1 MMIRRL
7 TAAAY
12 FIATILAALCYLGA
26 IRPSAVWTYIL
37 PGTVIAAIAT
47 SLPRKSN
54 SYAGL
59 ISGMSCGIVWAI
71 IVNSLSGENL
81 GPVARSTT
89 MCVIGVALVVGGIR
103 RREPHTSMVGHLMIL
118 FGALY
123 YGAANEVWKLALVS
137 SVFQLAGY
145 IGTSTIAQ
153 RRQPQHR
160 SRREYLSLL
169 ILLLVSI
176 IIVLTTPWKLPG
188 ILQRDNP
195 QVSSLVVSSAVTPP
209 WDSSSLTGTTTVT
222 PTKITNPNVE
232 VNQTTTTPPRNTT
245 TTTTPPR
252 ETTTTT
258 TTETPNTTTPQVT
271 TTTNPETVKKKKDEE
286 ESCLWFWILLV
297 ILMIILITLSRLLYV
312 RIKNLSLLRQY
323 ATEDNRESIRMAWNW
338 TLANL
343 IRYRYNISSSVSL
356 DRVASSQQVANWPA
370 NMQSNIGVLA
380 QLAEV
385 AIFSDQP
392 ISDEDKNSAWS
403 SSAVLISEAR
413 NHSSRFRRIAAS
425 FVRVRL

>member
-7 TAAAY
+7 TASAY

-26 IRPSAVWTYIL
+26 IRPSAVWAYIL
-37 PGTVIAAIAT
+37 PGTAIAIT
-47 SLPRKSN
+47 ATVLPRKSH

-59 ISGMSCGIVWAI
+59 ISGMSCGMVWAI

-123 YGAANEVWKLALVS
+123 YGSANEVWKLALVS

-153 RRQPQHR
+153 RRQPR
-160 SRREYLSLL
+160 RWSRRQFLSLL
-169 ILLLVSI
+169 ILFFMSI
-176 IIVLTTPWKLPG
+176 VIIFTTPWTLPG

-195 QVSSLVVSSAVTPP
+195 QVSELVTSSAVRPP
-209 WDSSSLTGTTTVT
+209 WDSSSLTVTTTVT
-222 PTKITNPNVE
+222 PTTITNPNVE
-232 VNQTTTTPPRNTT
+232 VNQTTTTTPRN
-245 TTTTPPR
+245 
-252 ETTTTT
+252 TTT

-271 TTTNPETVKKKKDEE
+271 TTTNPETVKKKKDDE
-286 ESCLWFWILLV
+286 ESCLWFWIILLV
-297 ILMIILITLSRLLYV
+297 LVIILTTLGRLLYV
-312 RIKNLSLLRQY
+312 RAKNLSLLRQY

-343 IRYRYNISSSVSL
+343 IRYRYDISSSVSL
-356 DRVASSQQVANWPA
+356 DRVASSQQVTNWPL
-370 NMQSNIGVLA
+370 NMPSNIGVLA

-392 ISDEDKNSAWS
+392 MSDEDKNSAWS
-403 SSAVLISEAR
+403 SSAVLISDAR
-413 NHSSRFRRIAAS
+413 NHSSRFRRIAAP
-425 FVRVRL
+425 FKRVRL

>member
-7 TAAAY
+7 TASAY

-26 IRPSAVWTYIL
+26 IRPSAVWAYIL
-37 PGTVIAAIAT
+37 PGTAIAIT
-47 SLPRKSN
+47 ATVLPRKSH

-59 ISGMSCGIVWAI
+59 ISGLSCGMVWAI

-89 MCVIGVALVVGGIR
+89 MCVIGVTLVVGGIR
-103 RREPHTSMVGHLMIL
+103 RREPHASMVGHLMVL

-123 YGAANEVWKLALVS
+123 YGAANEVWKLALAAS
-137 SVFQLAGY
+137 IFQLAGY
-145 IGTSTIAQ
+145 IGTVIVTQ
-153 RRQPQHR
+153 RRQSQRR
-160 SRREYLSLL
+160 SRRQFLSLL
-169 ILLLVSI
+169 ILFFMSI
-176 IIVLTTPWKLPG
+176 VIIFTTPWTLPG

-195 QVSSLVVSSAVTPP
+195 QISELVTSSDVKPPWQSPSSAA
-209 WDSSSLTGTTTVT
+209 SL
-222 PTKITNPNVE
+222 
-232 VNQTTTTPPRNTT
+232 T
-245 TTTTPPR
+245 TTTTP
-252 ETTTTT
+252 TTTTSLPVSTLNPNIDAT
-258 TTETPNTTTPQVT
+258 TTTQITTTSQVTVTPQVT

-392 ISDEDKNSAWS
+392 MSDEDKNSAWS
-403 SSAVLISEAR
+403 SSAVLISDAR